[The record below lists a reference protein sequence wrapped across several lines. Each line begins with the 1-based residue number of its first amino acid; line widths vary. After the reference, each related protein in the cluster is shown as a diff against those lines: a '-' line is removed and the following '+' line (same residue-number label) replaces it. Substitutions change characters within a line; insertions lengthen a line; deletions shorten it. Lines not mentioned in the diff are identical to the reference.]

1 MQKTAASHIM
11 RVLNPGL
18 LKDLSM
24 PIYEY
29 KCQSCGERYE
39 KLQKLND
46 PPCKKCPRC
55 GGLLRKLISSPAIQF
70 KGNGFYITDY
80 GKKNSPGS
88 ERKSKEPPAA
98 KSESPSEKKADV
110 PAGETKADAK
120 PAKKKSGE

>member
-1 MQKTAASHIM
+1 
-11 RVLNPGL
+11 
-18 LKDLSM
+18 M

-29 KCQSCGERYE
+29 KCQSCGERSE

-55 GGLLRKLISSPAIQF
+55 GGLLKKLISSPAIQF

-80 GKKNSPGS
+80 PKKGSPGS

-98 KSESPSEKKADV
+98 KPEPSSEKKAEA
-110 PAGETKADAK
+110 PSAETKPAAK
-120 PAKKKSGE
+120 PAEKKSGA